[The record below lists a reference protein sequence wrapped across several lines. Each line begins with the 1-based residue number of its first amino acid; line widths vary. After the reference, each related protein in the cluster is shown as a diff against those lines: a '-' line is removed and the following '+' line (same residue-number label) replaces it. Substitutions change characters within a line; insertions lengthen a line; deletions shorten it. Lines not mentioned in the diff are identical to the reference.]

1 MEELGNM
8 APPEPLNIPSG
19 GDIDMNALNSIFAR
33 KTPPDNTIK
42 RIEELEKKLNSADK
56 LETELEK
63 LAARV
68 RDLEVHK
75 DASDKR
81 HDVNETD
88 IADLK
93 KRLATLEATSGA
105 APVEMPTSANGEVD
119 TGLIMKQIAVVRAEV
134 TNCQRE

>member
-1 MEELGNM
+1 M